1 MYLLQL
7 FLVILYNIYCIQKNI
22 YYIGRRSGMCKECG
36 ITTLEAHLPRHY
48 AVHRGEVAV
57 DERSAGG
64 GYFCD
69 LCGLMFRQQFNL
81 FKHWKIN
88 SNDINVCDFLV
99 HMVEKV
105 FNIFLNF

>member
-1 MYLLQL
+1 
-7 FLVILYNIYCIQKNI
+7 
-22 YYIGRRSGMCKECG
+22 MCKECG

-69 LCGLMFRQQFNL
+69 LCGLMFRQQYNL
-81 FKHWKIN
+81 FKHWRIN
-88 SNDINVCDFLV
+88 SHDVNVCDFLV

-105 FNIFLNF
+105 FNLFLFLL